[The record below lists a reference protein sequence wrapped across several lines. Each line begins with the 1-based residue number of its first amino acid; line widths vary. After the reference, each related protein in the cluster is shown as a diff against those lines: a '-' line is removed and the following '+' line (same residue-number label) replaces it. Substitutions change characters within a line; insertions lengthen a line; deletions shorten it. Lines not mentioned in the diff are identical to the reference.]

1 MRRTTPS
8 VTFTARDLP
17 EKVYTKLRS
26 ARVELYSAGKVTWV
40 SRSALSARL
49 LVFRSK
55 QSTAQDGSWLKASFV
70 GAKTVRELLREPF
83 RKGVNRAASS
93 SCLKVL
99 NVSMRSRTSAM
110 LSQEKRGKESMIW
123 TMPFLAWQ
131 KSPCVNLA
139 PLMNVC
145 CKEKRRWKS

>member
-1 MRRTTPS
+1 MHT
-8 VTFTARDLP
+8 
-17 EKVYTKLRS
+17 ELRS
-26 ARVELYSAGKVTWV
+26 ARVELYSAGKVMWISKSV
-40 SRSALSARL
+40 LSARL

-55 QSTAQDGSWLKASFV
+55 QSIAQDGSCLKASFV

-83 RKGVNRAASS
+83 SKGVNWAASS

-99 NVSMRSRTSAM
+99 NVLVRSRTSAI
-110 LSQEKRGKESMIW
+110 LSQEKRAKESMIW

-131 KSPCVNLA
+131 KSPCVNSA

-145 CKEKRRWKS
+145 CTEGRWKFT